1 MRKLLRKSSRW
12 ARYGLVAVLLTIN
25 GFAVWSSITTGRLG
39 QEAIASSVLSD
50 HYTAAAT
57 AAAAAAAKS
66 LESKYRLDPSPKIR
80 RSFKTV
86 VAQLIIALERIHRS
100 GSPADHL
107 LVEDARTALTSY
119 LESINK
125 MFNGVDRGDDAR
137 VHRIDYEE
145 AAPRFETIERAVLQA
160 AADQHEEPIRS
171 PEKLRTRK
179 AFNANSTPI
188 VFIAGLLLTGL
199 FAQVL
204 WRMRVELDSQREDV
218 LHASLHDKLTGLANR
233 TLLLRSA
240 DDMEREGLIT
250 STEWRKLVQQAGTLF
265 ARTAECMRKGK

>member
-1 MRKLLRKSSRW
+1 
-12 ARYGLVAVLLTIN
+12 
-25 GFAVWSSITTGRLG
+25 
-39 QEAIASSVLSD
+39 
-50 HYTAAAT
+50 
-57 AAAAAAAKS
+57 
-66 LESKYRLDPSPKIR
+66 
-80 RSFKTV
+80 
-86 VAQLIIALERIHRS
+86 
-100 GSPADHL
+100 
-107 LVEDARTALTSY
+107 
-119 LESINK
+119 